1 MEYQMSK
8 LREQLLE
15 INAGLEKCITIN
27 GINAAW
33 ISDYWVDDIQRTN
46 VEVMIKYA
54 NTSVKRMTFA
64 INDDNVSPTL
74 PFTALCDAIN

>member
-1 MEYQMSK
+1 MSK

-15 INAGLEKCITIN
+15 INAGLEKCIAIN

-33 ISDYWVDDIQRTN
+33 INDYWVDDIQRTN

-54 NTSVKRMTFA
+54 NTSVKRLTFA
-64 INDDNVSPTL
+64 INDDSVYPTL